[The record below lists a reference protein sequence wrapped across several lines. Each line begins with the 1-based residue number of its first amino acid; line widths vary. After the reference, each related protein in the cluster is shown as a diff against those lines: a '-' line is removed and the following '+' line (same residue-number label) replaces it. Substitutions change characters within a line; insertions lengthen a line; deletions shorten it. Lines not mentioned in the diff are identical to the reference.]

1 MDNKCHKLINV
12 PMIIRY
18 IVTTVIFIIIK
29 KINGNIKL
37 NINLILPIALHFLD
51 FVDGMYF
58 SNQPEK
64 IKAYCYNINHYQMN
78 DKLCDLA
85 SYALAYSMFGLDKY
99 VLFFIIYRTIGVS
112 LFLITKDRRW
122 LIIFFDF
129 IKEYLLYLYI
139 TKSKKNNKLLI
150 TLIVLKI
157 IFEYGLHV
165 IGKKKIENITK
176 SLH

>member
-1 MDNKCHKLINV
+1 
-12 PMIIRY
+12 
-18 IVTTVIFIIIK
+18 
-29 KINGNIKL
+29 
-37 NINLILPIALHFLD
+37 
-51 FVDGMYF
+51 
-58 SNQPEK
+58 
-64 IKAYCYNINHYQMN
+64 MN

-85 SYALAYSMFGLDKY
+85 SYTLAYLMFNLDKH

-157 IFEYGLHV
+157 IYEYAIHV
-165 IGKKKIENITK
+165 IGKKKIENNTK
-176 SLH
+176 LLYYT